1 MISIFFLD
9 QPILR
14 FLFQI
19 FIVPYLLYILEKKRT
34 QLIFFTRTKMNIFS
48 FNILFQ
54 NNQFWFVFLFVG
66 GQAYYI
72 AAVHYHHNSTS
83 PGNFLRISLK
93 TFTTSLTNDQTSWSE
108 AEEQTVYLKE
118 EKRDEIQIVEF
129 DGAMANNFYFTLN
142 GVNPR

>member
-1 MISIFFLD
+1 MYHICFTS
-9 QPILR
+9 LR
-14 FLFQI
+14 REGPNQYPSQEQRWI
-19 FIVPYLLYILEKKRT
+19 Y
-34 QLIFFTRTKMNIFS
+34 FS
-48 FNILFQ
+48 LNILFQ
-54 NNQFWFVFLFVG
+54 NNQFWFVSLFVG

-72 AAVHYHHNSTS
+72 AAVHYHHNSTT

-129 DGAMANNFYFTLN
+129 DGAMTNNFYFTLN

>member
-1 MISIFFLD
+1 MS
-9 QPILR
+9 
-14 FLFQI
+14 
-19 FIVPYLLYILEKKRT
+19 LYEPCPWEKKD
-34 QLIFFTRTKMNIFS
+34 KMNTPLKNKDKYVYFS
-48 FNILFQ
+48 LKILFQ
-54 NNQFWFVFLFVG
+54 NNQLWFFFLSKG

-129 DGAMANNFYFTLN
+129 DGALTNNFYFTLN

>member
-1 MISIFFLD
+1 
-9 QPILR
+9 
-14 FLFQI
+14 
-19 FIVPYLLYILEKKRT
+19 
-34 QLIFFTRTKMNIFS
+34 MNTPLKNKDEYVYFS
-48 FNILFQ
+48 LNILFQ
-54 NNQFWFVFLFVG
+54 NNQLWFFFLSKG

-129 DGAMANNFYFTLN
+129 DGALTNNFYFTLN